1 VAALVPVAAVA
12 TSAQTAP
19 TPAPVVHRTRAA
31 KKPAATPAPK
41 STPPVQRITRTIT
54 RTVND
59 VVEVIPTWAK
69 VAIAALAGLLLAA
82 AVFMFLGALRQRRLR
97 RERAALLEDVGVLQE
112 ALLPTV
118 PATVGSLA
126 VSVAYRPAAGL
137 AAGGDFYDVF
147 PLERG
152 STGIILGDVS
162 GHGREA
168 LGPATFVRHMVRS
181 YLEAG
186 LTPRASLQLAG
197 NVLDEQNRD
206 EFATIVAGV
215 YDPSAGTLSYA
226 AAGHPPPIVTG
237 PAAFTPLRVASSPPA
252 GTGETTGLR
261 QTTVALPPGST
272 VCFFTDG
279 LAEARVGKGVFG
291 RERLQ
296 FAVEELAPDATAD
309 DLVDLIAHATQQQLR
324 DDVAVCLI
332 RTVSGAPAG
341 TVRVEELEVTMSDLQ
356 TERLKRFFDAC
367 GVRPGDVAAARLAA
381 ARQVGGFGSVLL
393 RVRMAE
399 RRSGVDVV
407 PVARATSGGTVI
419 PVGSIR

>member
-1 VAALVPVAAVA
+1 
-12 TSAQTAP
+12 
-19 TPAPVVHRTRAA
+19 
-31 KKPAATPAPK
+31 
-41 STPPVQRITRTIT
+41 VQRITRTIT

-59 VVEVIPTWAK
+59 VVEVIPAWAK
-69 VAIAALAGLLLAA
+69 VAIAALAGLLLLAA
-82 AVFMFLGALRQRRLR
+82 IFGIVGALRQRRLR

-112 ALLPTV
+112 ALLPAV

-197 NVLDEQNRD
+197 NVLDDQNRD
-206 EFATIVAGV
+206 EFATIVAAV

-226 AAGHPPPIVTG
+226 TAGHPPPIVTG

-272 VCFFTDG
+272 VWFFTDG
-279 LAEARVGKGVFG
+279 LTEARVGRGVFG

-296 FAVEELAPDATAD
+296 FAIEELAPDATAG
-309 DLVDLIAHATQQQLR
+309 DLVDLVGRATQELR
-324 DDVAVCLI
+324 DDVAVCMI

-341 TVRVEELEVTMSDLQ
+341 TVRVEELEVTMSDLRSD
-356 TERLKRFFDAC
+356 RLKRFFDEC

-381 ARQVGGFGSVLL
+381 AQQVGGFGSVLL
-393 RVRMAE
+393 RVRMAD